1 MNDST
6 NASESTPLTQYT
18 SYQSGS
24 STSSEDS
31 KCESNNKNN
40 EFGDGDQL
48 GRKLLACNGN
58 AELEDRVMRR
68 SLDIAFQSKKSD
80 PRSSAMGRHRIAN
93 FSISRRSFVDDQ
105 SLFQKMVAMISLA
118 LLGLLTIFVLLQ
130 VSSLIVGP
138 PSQPVGP
145 YQLVE
150 MQVRNHITR
159 NLSCLI
165 GIKFL
170 LYLSPIFEG
179 G

>member
-1 MNDST
+1 MTDSI
-6 NASESTPLTQYT
+6 NASESTPLTSYS

-24 STSSEDS
+24 SSSSEDS
-31 KCESNNKNN
+31 QFESNKKNN

-58 AELEDRVMRR
+58 EELEDLVMRR
-68 SLDIAFQSKKSD
+68 SLDIAFHGKKSD
-80 PRSSAMGRHRIAN
+80 PRSSAMGRDNRMAN
-93 FSISRRSFVDDQ
+93 FSISRRSFLEDQ

-150 MQVRNHITR
+150 MQVRNHITTIT
-159 NLSCLI
+159 CHA
-165 GIKFL
+165 
-170 LYLSPIFEG
+170 
-179 G
+179 